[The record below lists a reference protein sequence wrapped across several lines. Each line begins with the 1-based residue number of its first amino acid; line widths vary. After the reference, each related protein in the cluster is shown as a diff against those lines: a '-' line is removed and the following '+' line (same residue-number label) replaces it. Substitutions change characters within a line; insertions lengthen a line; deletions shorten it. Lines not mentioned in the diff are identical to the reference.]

1 MPDQPPPSGPACA
14 AAPVIPPAA
23 AHDQPCPPDEAHL
36 ADWLR
41 FTLTPGLGPMKG
53 QQLLRH
59 LGPPADILRSGRS
72 QLARLAGERLADALL
87 ASDSRRERQMT
98 RTLAWLAEGQG
109 RRHLLALD
117 DPAYPPGLLHLS
129 DPPLLLYAEGSLTAL
144 TADATATSP
153 SDHARATIPGA
164 STQPAEQAA
173 PDPDS
178 SAAARSPQTATLA
191 IVGSR
196 NASPEG
202 LRNAFAFAEALARR
216 GLLIAS
222 GLAEGIDSAAHQGA
236 LAGADA
242 SHPATLA
249 VIGNG
254 LDHIYPAHHR
264 PIARQII
271 ERHGLILGEQP
282 LDAAP
287 LPGNFPR
294 RNRMIA
300 ALSQGV
306 LVIEAALKSG
316 SLITARLANE
326 LGREVMA
333 IPGSIHNP
341 LAHGCHA
348 LLRDG
353 ATLVETVD
361 DVLQAL
367 GLLPLA
373 PARGNAACRPHRP
386 GSRRGPARP
395 DGRITEPPD
404 EPSTP
409 AGATGHPACPAPR
422 AAPDEPP
429 ADESTRQ
436 LLGCLQGSPQSAEAL
451 ARQLGWPIER
461 LLGCIQRAEIIGL
474 VSRHVDGRWQ
484 RLPR

>member
-1 MPDQPPPSGPACA
+1 MPDQPPPPGPACA
-14 AAPVIPPAA
+14 AAPAIPPAT

-87 ASDSRRERQMT
+87 ASDPRRERQMT

-117 DPAYPPGLLHLS
+117 DPAYPAGLLHLS

-144 TADATATSP
+144 TADAAATSP
-153 SDHARATIPGA
+153 GDHARATVPGA
-164 STQPAEQAA
+164 SSQPDQQVLPA
-173 PDPDS
+173 PAGTP
-178 SAAARSPQTATLA
+178 ATIIPRTTTLA

-236 LAGADA
+236 LVGADA

-254 LDHIYPAHHR
+254 IDRIYPAHHR

-282 LDAAP
+282 LGAAP

-306 LVIEAALKSG
+306 LVIEAALQSG

-373 PARGNAACRPHRP
+373 PTRGSAASRPRRP
-386 GSRRGPARP
+386 GSRKEPARP
-395 DGRITEPPD
+395 GGRITVPPD
-404 EPSTP
+404 EQSAA
-409 AGATGHPACPAPR
+409 AGVTEHPVMASPR
-422 AAPDEPP
+422 AIPDEPP
-429 ADESTRQ
+429 ADEATGQ

-461 LLGCIQRAEIIGL
+461 VLACIQRAEIVGL
-474 VSRHVDGRWQ
+474 ISRHLDGRWQ